1 MLASQRF
8 AARLGKVLRP
18 NLNRGF
24 CYCPTLDQM
33 EISTHLD
40 FAAKG
45 NNLVSFTTMDHQGNL
60 LADVDKT
67 SSEEADILK
76 KVYRTMREVEL
87 IDNFLNKA
95 QRQGLI
101 ADLFYTSC
109 FLTLEKYLTCGAFYD
124 FHKPVNL

>member
-18 NLNRGF
+18 NLNRRF
-24 CYCPTLDQM
+24 CFCPTLDQM

-45 NNLVSFTTMDHQGNL
+45 NNLASFTTMDHQGNL

-67 SSEEADILK
+67 SSEEAEILK

-87 IDNFLNKA
+87 IDDFLNKA

-101 ADLFYTSC
+101 PDLFY
-109 FLTLEKYLTCGAFYD
+109 
-124 FHKPVNL
+124 